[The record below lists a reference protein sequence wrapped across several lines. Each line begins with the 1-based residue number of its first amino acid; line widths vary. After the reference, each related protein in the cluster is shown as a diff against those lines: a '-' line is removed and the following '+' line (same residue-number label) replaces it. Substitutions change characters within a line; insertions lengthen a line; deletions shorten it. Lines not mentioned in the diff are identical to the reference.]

1 MLTNSER
8 EMNEQQNIYITKRVG
23 KPKEQ
28 RVGVIKQTSE
38 GIGEKLKYN
47 AQNKKWQKIL
57 LTHLQT
63 QLFAP
68 FQQWDHSFIKGNVI
82 TYSKHGNHRE
92 QSHI

>member
-38 GIGEKLKYN
+38 GIGE
-47 AQNKKWQKIL
+47 
-57 LTHLQT
+57 T
-63 QLFAP
+63 
-68 FQQWDHSFIKGNVI
+68 D
-82 TYSKHGNHRE
+82 
-92 QSHI
+92 